1 MCNVANLVTTFAVCH
16 ICSVVPF
23 VPWLSVQNQTGYQLA
38 KPGVNI
44 SLKMIIY
51 LSICMTKGIFFL
63 FPLLSFFIYLF
74 FSFFPPLHL
83 CCRPMGSVECR

>member
-51 LSICMTKGIFFL
+51 LSICMTKGIFYF
-63 FPLLSFFIYLF
+63 FPFLLSFFIYLF
-74 FSFFPPLHL
+74 FSFFPPLHT
-83 CCRPMGSVECR
+83 MGSVECR

>member
-1 MCNVANLVTTFAVCH
+1 MCNVANLVTTFAVCS

-51 LSICMTKGIFFL
+51 LSIRMTKGIFFL
-63 FPLLSFFIYLF
+63 FPFFAFFFYIPFLF
-74 FSFFPPLHL
+74 FFSSSASML
-83 CCRPMGSVECR
+83 